1 MREITKTRICV
12 GVMFTIMLC
21 AESIVNVLTAV
32 I

>member
-1 MREITKTRICV
+1 MIIKTRICV

-21 AESIVNVLTAV
+21 AESIVNVLTAA

>member
-21 AESIVNVLTAV
+21 AETLVNLLMGGL
-32 I
+32 